1 MMKAKSQAAVDR
13 KALCDFPVCAEASR
27 ASHPGTPATQLRSQ
41 GRHGVQLLH
50 IDLGSPNKHF
60 KEITSIL
67 FCSFFWVSTRWLSGH
82 NAYWQFILTENRKNR
97 QSDQIPTQ
105 RNSQQ
110 LLSEGLGLPSVS
122 QPVKDLGWGRKP
134 PGVQGGPD
142 KCKFSP
148 RRNTLPFGTSIMVL
162 WATLFQMKTKFLN
175 NENCLILELFLSL
188 S

>member
-1 MMKAKSQAAVDR
+1 MISRCVQRPAGQGTR
-13 KALCDFPVCAEASR
+13 ALPPPRSDLRGAMESSFSTLTLEAPTS
-27 ASHPGTPATQLRSQ
+27 
-41 GRHGVQLLH
+41 
-50 IDLGSPNKHF
+50 HF

-110 LLSEGLGLPSVS
+110 LLSEGLELPSVS
-122 QPVKDLGWGRKP
+122 HPVKDLGWGRRP

-148 RRNTLPFGTSIMVL
+148 RRNTFPFGTSIMLL
-162 WATLFQMKTKFLN
+162 WAALFQIKTKFLN
-175 NENCLILELFLSL
+175 NDNCLILELFLSL
-188 S
+188 SLSLIFLYI